1 MASLL
6 AAATFFVGIHLVLA
20 GSELRWKIVA
30 KIGEELFQSIFAV
43 LSVVGIVWLSRAY
56 GQADYIELW
65 GQVQSLR
72 WLALILMLPAFLL
85 VVLAFTS
92 PNPTAVR
99 GGELLKR
106 SDPATGI
113 ERITRHPFLW
123 GVAIWAVTH
132 LIYNGDLASLIFF
145 ATFLVL
151 ALRGPI
157 SIDRK
162 RKRIYGADW
171 DRFAAVTSNVPF
183 LAIAQRRNHFSGR
196 ELGWWR
202 IVLALA
208 LYAGLLHLHRSLF
221 GVSPLPS

>member
-6 AAATFFVGIHLVLA
+6 AAAIFFVGIHFVLA
-20 GSELRWKIVA
+20 GSELRWKITARV
-30 KIGEELFQSIFAV
+30 GEEFFQSIFGL
-43 LSVVGIVWLSRAY
+43 LSVVGIIWLSRAY
-56 GQADYIELW
+56 GQAEHFEIW

-72 WLALILMLPAFLL
+72 WLALLVMLPAFLL
-85 VVLAFTS
+85 VVLAITS

-99 GGELLKR
+99 GGELLKGT
-106 SDPATGI
+106 DPAKGI

-123 GVAIWAVTH
+123 GVVLWSATH

-151 ALRGPI
+151 ALRGPF

-162 RKRIYGADW
+162 RQRIYGPDW
-171 DRFAAVTSNVPF
+171 ERFAAVTSNVPF
-183 LAIAQRRNHFSGR
+183 LAIAQGRNRLSLG

-202 IVLALA
+202 IALAVA
-208 LYAGLLHLHRSLF
+208 LYAGFLHLHKSLF
-221 GVSPLPS
+221 GVSPLPM